1 MANTLTDLIPEA
13 YAALDIVSREL
24 TGFIPAV
31 TMNSSLE
38 RVGLDDVIRIPVTPA
53 AATAA
58 NTPGVNSPDT
68 GDQAIANVTM
78 AIDNSLHVA
87 IRWNGEQTKS
97 YGNTGLFPS
106 TISQQIGQAMRTLTN
121 AIETDIAAEAIRASR
136 AFGTAATTP
145 FASNLSD
152 ANNIAKMLSDNGA
165 PMADRHLVVDTT
177 AGLNLRNLTNLNQVN
192 TSGTDATLRRGVLLP
207 ISGLDVRESAQVYAH
222 TAGGATSATTDAT
235 GYVVGTT
242 SIVLA
247 SAGSGAIL
255 TGDTILFA
263 GDTNKY
269 LVVTGDAAV
278 GGGGT
283 IVIAEPGLKV
293 AMSAATKA
301 IEVVASSSYNVG
313 FHRSAIQLV
322 TRMPAMPEGGD
333 LAVDS
338 FQVTDPNSGLSF
350 EVALYKQFLQNV
362 LHVRIAW
369 GTKCIKPEHA
379 TVLLGA

>member
-78 AIDNSLHVA
+78 AIDHSLHVA

-207 ISGLDVRESAQVYAH
+207 TSGLDVRESAQVYAH
-222 TAGGATSATTDAT
+222 TAGDATSATTDSA
-235 GYVVGTT
+235 GYAVGIT
-242 SIVLA
+242 SIVLE
-247 SAGSGAIL
+247 SAGAGAIL

-283 IVIAEPGLKV
+283 IVIAKPGLKV

-301 IEVVASSSYNVG
+301 ISIVADSSYNVG